1 MTGIEIRPPQLTGGT
16 LQEQLGQ
23 LQRYLTALAQQ
34 LQFAFDAVQG
44 GSPEMVAAAAASPL
58 LPRQQEQQ
66 RQETLRQLKSLIL
79 KSAQVTQVLEQQVGK
94 RLEGKYVAVSQF
106 GTYCQ
111 ETSQTLEANSRELK
125 QTFQNVQQL
134 ESTVAGLGS
143 AVREVNASIRTGE
156 IADGVYGVEIGQQ
169 EREDSIIRF
178 RRYAR
183 LTAEKL
189 SFYDSNEIEVAYV
202 SNRRLYVTAAE
213 IAEVSAGQ
221 LSAPHIQMGE
231 YTWQVGQDG
240 HLSLR

>member
-1 MTGIEIRPPQLTGGT
+1 M
-16 LQEQLGQ
+16 
-23 LQRYLTALAQQ
+23 
-34 LQFAFDAVQG
+34 
-44 GSPEMVAAAAASPL
+44 
-58 LPRQQEQQ
+58 
-66 RQETLRQLKSLIL
+66 
-79 KSAQVTQVLEQQVGK
+79 LEQQVSK

-111 ETSQTLEANSRELK
+111 ETSQTLEANSRALT

-156 IADGVYGVEIGQQ
+156 IADGIYGVEIGQQ
-169 EREDSIIRF
+169 EREDGIIRF

>member
-16 LQEQLGQ
+16 PQEQLGQ

-44 GSPEMVAAAAASPL
+44 GNPEIMTAAAPQ
-58 LPRQQEQQ
+58 PQVQQ
-66 RQETLRQLKSLIL
+66 RQETLRQLKALIL
-79 KSAQVTQVLEQQVGK
+79 KSTQVTQVLEQQVGK

-156 IADGVYGVEIGQQ
+156 IADGIYGVEIGQQ
-169 EREDSIIRF
+169 EREDGIIRF

-221 LSAPHIQMGE
+221 LSAPHVQMGE

>member
-1 MTGIEIRPPQLTGGT
+1 MTGIEIRPPQLTAGSER
-16 LQEQLGQ
+16 EQLQ
-23 LQRYLTALAQQ
+23 QMQRYLTALSQQ
-34 LQFAFDAVQG
+34 LQFAFDAIEG
-44 GSPEMVAAAAASPL
+44 GTVAVNTAAGGAVSPVSEKEKA
-58 LPRQQEQQ
+58 
-66 RQETLRQLKSLIL
+66 ETFNQLKALII
-79 KSAQVTQVLEQQVGK
+79 KSAQVTQVLEERVGK

-111 ETSQTLEANSRELK
+111 ETSQTIEANSRELR
-125 QTFQNVQQL
+125 QTFQSVEQL
-134 ESTVAGLGS
+134 ESAVAGLS
-143 AVREVNASIRTGE
+143 STVREVSASIRTGE

-169 EREDSIIRF
+169 EGESGVIRF

-189 SFYDSNEIEVAYV
+189 SFYDNNEIEVAYI

-213 IAEVSAGQ
+213 VSEITAGS
-221 LSAPHIQMGE
+221 LKAPHVQMGD

>member
-66 RQETLRQLKSLIL
+66 RQETLRQLKALIL

>member
-16 LQEQLGQ
+16 PQEQLGQ
-23 LQRYLTALAQQ
+23 LQRYLTTLAQQ

-44 GSPEMVAAAAASPL
+44 GSPETAAAAPQ
-58 LPRQQEQQ
+58 PQVQQ
-66 RQETLRQLKSLIL
+66 RQETLRQLKALIL
-79 KSAQVTQVLEQQVGK
+79 KSAQVTQVLEQQVSK

-111 ETSQTLEANSRELK
+111 ETSQTLEANSRELR

-213 IAEVSAGQ
+213 IAEVSAGR
-221 LSAPHIQMGE
+221 LSVPHVQMGE

>member
-16 LQEQLGQ
+16 PQEQLGQ
-23 LQRYLTALAQQ
+23 LQRYLTVLAQQ
-34 LQFAFDAVQG
+34 LQFAFDAVQE
-44 GSPEMVAAAAASPL
+44 GSPEMAAAP
-58 LPRQQEQQ
+58 PQQQEQQ
-66 RQETLRQLKSLIL
+66 RQDTLRQLKALIL
-79 KSAQVTQVLEQQVGK
+79 KSAQVTQVLEQQVSK

-169 EREDSIIRF
+169 EREDGIIRF

>member
-16 LQEQLGQ
+16 PQEQLGQ

-44 GSPEMVAAAAASPL
+44 DGPEIMAAAAPQ
-58 LPRQQEQQ
+58 PRAQEQQ
-66 RQETLRQLKSLIL
+66 RQDTLRQLKALIL

-156 IADGVYGVEIGQQ
+156 IADGIYGVEIGQQ
-169 EREDSIIRF
+169 EREDGIIRF

-213 IAEVSAGQ
+213 IAEVSAGR
-221 LSAPHIQMGE
+221 LSVPHVQMGE

>member
-16 LQEQLGQ
+16 PQEQLGQ

-44 GSPEMVAAAAASPL
+44 GNPEIMTAAP
-58 LPRQQEQQ
+58 PQPQVQQ
-66 RQETLRQLKSLIL
+66 RQETLRQLKALIL

-156 IADGVYGVEIGQQ
+156 IADGIYGVEIGQQ
-169 EREDSIIRF
+169 EREDGIIRF

-213 IAEVSAGQ
+213 IAEVSAGR
-221 LSAPHIQMGE
+221 LSVPHVQMGE

>member
-16 LQEQLGQ
+16 PQEQLGQ

-44 GSPEMVAAAAASPL
+44 GNPEIMTAAAPQ
-58 LPRQQEQQ
+58 PQVQQ
-66 RQETLRQLKSLIL
+66 RQETLRQLKALIL

-111 ETSQTLEANSRELK
+111 ETSQTLEANSRELR

>member
-66 RQETLRQLKSLIL
+66 RQETLRQLKALIL

-213 IAEVSAGQ
+213 IAEVSAGR
-221 LSAPHIQMGE
+221 LSVPHVQMGE

>member
-1 MTGIEIRPPQLTGGT
+1 M
-16 LQEQLGQ
+16 
-23 LQRYLTALAQQ
+23 
-34 LQFAFDAVQG
+34 
-44 GSPEMVAAAAASPL
+44 
-58 LPRQQEQQ
+58 
-66 RQETLRQLKSLIL
+66 
-79 KSAQVTQVLEQQVGK
+79 
-94 RLEGKYVAVSQF
+94 AVSQF

-156 IADGVYGVEIGQQ
+156 IADGIYGVEIGQQ
-169 EREDSIIRF
+169 EREDGIIRF

-213 IAEVSAGQ
+213 IAEVSAGR

>member
-1 MTGIEIRPPQLTGGT
+1 MTAVNLRPPQLTGGT
-16 LQEQLGQ
+16 EAEQLRQIQKYLYALWEQ
-23 LQRYLTALAQQ
+23 LQY
-34 LQFAFDAVQG
+34 AFDGVQTPAGSRNAAPAPAPVTSQAVNAG
-44 GSPEMVAAAAASPL
+44 
-58 LPRQQEQQ
+58 
-66 RQETLRQLKSLIL
+66 LKALIL
-79 KSAQVTQVLEQQVGK
+79 KSAQVTQVLEQQVSK

-111 ETSQTLEANSRELK
+111 ETSQTLEANSRELR

>member
-1 MTGIEIRPPQLTGGT
+1 MTAVNLRPPQLTGGAEA
-16 LQEQLGQ
+16 EQLRQIQKYLYALWEQ
-23 LQRYLTALAQQ
+23 LQYAFEGVQTLAGGQNPAPSPAPVTPQ
-34 LQFAFDAVQG
+34 AVSAG
-44 GSPEMVAAAAASPL
+44 
-58 LPRQQEQQ
+58 
-66 RQETLRQLKSLIL
+66 LKALIL
-79 KSAQVTQVLEQQVGK
+79 KSAQVTQVLEQQMSK

-111 ETSQTLEANSRELK
+111 ETSQTLEANSRELR

-169 EREDSIIRF
+169 EREDGIIRF

-213 IAEVSAGQ
+213 IAEVSAGR
-221 LSAPHIQMGE
+221 LSVPHVQMGE

>member
-16 LQEQLGQ
+16 PQEQLGQ

-44 GSPEMVAAAAASPL
+44 GSPEIMAAAPPQL
-58 LPRQQEQQ
+58 PPRQQEQQ
-66 RQETLRQLKSLIL
+66 RQETLRQLKALIL
-79 KSAQVTQVLEQQVGK
+79 KSAQVTQVLEQQVSK

-156 IADGVYGVEIGQQ
+156 IADGIYGVEIGQQ
-169 EREDSIIRF
+169 EREDGIIHF

>member
-16 LQEQLGQ
+16 PQQQLEQ

-44 GSPEMVAAAAASPL
+44 DSPEIMAAAAPQ
-58 LPRQQEQQ
+58 PRAQEQQ
-66 RQETLRQLKSLIL
+66 RQDTLRQLKALIL
-79 KSAQVTQVLEQQVGK
+79 KSAQVTQVLEQQVSK

-156 IADGVYGVEIGQQ
+156 IADGIYGVEIGQQ
-169 EREDSIIRF
+169 EREEGIIRF

-221 LSAPHIQMGE
+221 LSAPHIQVGE